1 MALTDTDIANII
13 FNETR
18 SLSGNDIHIARKN
31 IANAIVNGAALLKNR
46 PATGPTKVSVPAVEK
61 GTYEDCVQ
69 AVADM
74 RAERKE
80 KIDSSMGATHF
91 NFRKNNWRGD
101 FYGKKICTQIGPLD
115 NSYPT
120 DDLPKSNIY
129 ANTYGP

>member
-1 MALTDTDIANII
+1 MALTDTDIANIV

-18 SLSGNDIHIARKN
+18 SLSGDGIHLARKH
-31 IANAIVNGAALLKNR
+31 IANAIVNGAALLKDR
-46 PATGPTKVSVPAVEK
+46 PATGPTKVSVPSVEK
-61 GTYEDCVQ
+61 DTHADCVQ

-74 RAERKE
+74 RAERNE
-80 KIDSSMGATHF
+80 NIDSSAGATHF

-101 FYGKKICTQIGPLD
+101 FYAKKIRTQIGPLD

-120 DDLPKSNIY
+120 ADLPRSNIF